1 MEDEALKLTLWWPDQ
16 PDSHEITV
24 CDEIGGDFTSK
35 LPDAILGTIISLLP
49 TKDGGRMSALSP
61 RWCHLWRSTPLNLEV
76 RTPPR
81 GCPVSPSA
89 ITPAAVSKIISQ
101 HLVPIRRFSFQCFLE
116 SDLYT
121 QLESWFHSQ
130 ALATLQELDI
140 NYQCPHQCSE
150 PRNPLP
156 PSVFRSASTLLVAK
170 FSYCD
175 FPDEILPSMNFP
187 LLKQLSLVDVTI
199 SGEVF
204 HRLLSGCHALESFY
218 MSEVRG
224 KGCLRVSS
232 RTLRSIGVRNAF
244 KEKLELVIEDA
255 PCLGISPVM
264 SANWMRTVK
273 VFCLRSSGLELNAVL
288 NILRWFPYLEKLYI
302 IFQKHNEKDKKNVP
316 QYDPLH
322 PIECLQTHLKKVVF
336 KAFVGYEKQVNFA
349 RFFVLHAK
357 VLKKA
362 EFEVYGECNTISVAY
377 HHTLL
382 KVENRASRDAQFE
395 FRSKYR
401 RTEYDAHI
409 HDLSVAN
416 PFGHP

>member
-1 MEDEALKLTLWWPDQ
+1 MENEALTLTLWWPDQ
-16 PDSHEITV
+16 PESHGITV
-24 CDEIGGDFTSK
+24 CDEITSDFISK
-35 LPDAILGTIISLLP
+35 LPDAILVTIISLLP
-49 TKDGGRMSALSP
+49 TKDGGRMSAVSP

-76 RTPPR
+76 RTPPC
-81 GCPVSPSA
+81 GYPVSTSA
-89 ITPAAVSKIISQ
+89 ITPAVVSKIISQ
-101 HLVPIRRFSFQCFLE
+101 HPVPIRRFSFQCFLE
-116 SDLYT
+116 GDLYT
-121 QLESWFHSQ
+121 QLESWLHSQ
-130 ALATLQELDI
+130 ALANLQELDI

-156 PSVFRSASTLLVAK
+156 PSVFRSGSTLLVAK

-175 FPDEILPSMNFP
+175 FPDEVLSFTNFP
-187 LLKQLSLVDVTI
+187 LLKQLSLVDITI
-199 SGEVF
+199 SWEVF

-255 PCLGISPVM
+255 PCLVISPVM

-302 IFQKHNEKDKKNVP
+302 IFQRHNEKDKKNDP

-322 PIECLQTHLKKVVF
+322 PIECLQTHLKNVVF
-336 KAFVGYEKQVNFA
+336 KSFVGYEKQVNFA

-357 VLKKA
+357 VLKKV
-362 EFEVYGECNTISVAY
+362 EFEVYGKCNTISVAY

-395 FRSKYR
+395 FRSKHR

-409 HDLSVAN
+409 HDLSVAD
-416 PFGHP
+416 PFAQP